1 MRPSHLLVPLAVVAL
16 LCSVAGY
23 VLFALVAKALA
34 GLKR

>member
-1 MRPSHLLVPLAVVAL
+1 MRTSYLLVPLALVAL

-23 VLFALVAKALA
+23 VAFALVAKALA